1 VSGEEVWVR
10 QRDLRHSPFVILQ
23 AVTAVLGLGAG
34 GGIRLVAGADTPMHI
49 PLCPGLTVVT
59 AINQKERDYESI
71 KRIESV
77 APDVVRL
84 KYDSDHPPMMMDLSA
99 GGATTHTTA
108 HRTIRQQDL
117 QSAYEYM
124 QIFNPQLPE
133 LMPGTTAIGL
143 SRAALQELKSKGQTS
158 LTTFLIQ
165 APPDKWPPHVKAD
178 RIETDSTFNPK
189 RAGTVKRVEPNPVP
203 VKVIVND
210 QPVDLP
216 AIHATGEVAY
226 TKHEIYVLDD
236 PQNPIALR
244 YNFDNDILT
253 VVKISYPP
261 CGGGIEGGGGP
272 GGGQGGGTGAGKLP
286 SAGAAGA
293 GGAGG
298 AAPQIA
304 KALADTGH
312 ADVYGIYFDFDSD
325 RIKEES
331 EPVLRQ
337 IADILEKNSAWTLD
351 VNGHTDNLGG
361 DAYNLDLSKKRAA
374 AVKTALTTR
383 YKVGAQRLTTAGFGA
398 GRPKAPNDTLE
409 GRALNRR
416 VELVRH

>member
-1 VSGEEVWVR
+1 VS
-10 QRDLRHSPFVILQ
+10 QRDLRHSPFVIVE
-23 AVTAVLGLGAG
+23 AVTAVLVLCAG
-34 GGIRLVAGADTPMHI
+34 GGIRLVAAADTPVHI

-59 AINQKERDYESI
+59 AINQKDRDYESI

-77 APDVVRL
+77 TPDVVRL
-84 KYDSDHPPMMMDLSA
+84 KYDSDHPPMMLDLSA
-99 GGATTHTTA
+99 GGSTTHTTA

-143 SRAALQELKSKGQTS
+143 SRAALQDLKSKGQTA

-178 RIETDSTFNPK
+178 RIETDLTFNPK
-189 RAGTVKRVEPNPVP
+189 RDGTVKRVEANPVP

-210 QPVDLP
+210 QAVDLP
-216 AIHATGEVAY
+216 AIHAAGEVAY

-272 GGGQGGGTGAGKLP
+272 GAGQGGAGAGAGKVP
-286 SAGAAGA
+286 SGRGA
-293 GGAGG
+293 GGGGG

-337 IADILEKNSAWTLD
+337 IADILEENQAWTLD

-361 DAYNLDLSKKRAA
+361 DGYNLNLSKKRAA

-383 YKVGAQRLTTAGFGA
+383 YHLAANRLTTAGFGA
-398 GRPKAPNDTLE
+398 RRPKALNDTLE